1 LMSQRAA
8 PKLICIGALFAV
20 AAIVAVGCG
29 GSDGSPAE
37 SVQPSETS
45 IVRGS
50 PASLPPQAG
59 LQVLAPFPFAID
71 VDVTAWT
78 GSQLLV
84 FGTERRAGGRS
95 VDDAAAMYEPAMG
108 TWRTLPS
115 DPIGPALSGAS
126 GVWTG
131 EELVIVGVACDN
143 RATENDELPRCFP
156 GSVATIAYDVQAE
169 SWHRLPDPDIE
180 LPEGNEGSLGGA
192 IGFDG
197 RRAIFDFGDALW
209 TFDPRRSEW
218 AALDRAP
225 GDPTVLCLAGE
236 VLVSAGFVAGSL
248 STPDSRPSGASGVR
262 VDVVEPGSRSWR
274 TLPVR
279 DAPASFSPSSSL
291 CLEDELLLT
300 TRNFDPVYLLDL
312 ATGALSQQPSPP
324 LSAIQEPFFE
334 GVPRPPDVPAN
345 TSFVD
350 SAWTGRVAVWWN
362 PARSFDAPIGEPKT
376 VHAPGNA
383 VLFDPASGV
392 WSVTESGPPTFGL
405 SQTKI
410 AWADGVGYTIASEA
424 AARPASNNVMTYRPQ
439 PVP

>member
-1 LMSQRAA
+1 MSQRA
-8 PKLICIGALFAV
+8 PTLIRIGALFAV
-20 AAIVAVGCG
+20 GTILAVGCG
-29 GSDGSPAE
+29 GSDGSRAE

-59 LQVLAPFPFAID
+59 VQVLTPFPFAID

-84 FGTERRAGGRS
+84 FGTQRSAGGRS
-95 VDDAAAMYEPAMG
+95 VHDASAAYEPATG

-131 EELVIVGVACDN
+131 KELVIIGVECDN

-156 GSVATIAYDVQAE
+156 GSVATITYDVHAE

-180 LPEGNEGSLGGA
+180 LPEGNEGSLGRA

-209 TFDPRRSEW
+209 AFDSRRSEW

-225 GDPTVLCLAGE
+225 SDSTVLCVAGTT
-236 VLVSAGFVAGSL
+236 LVSAGFVAGS
-248 STPDSRPSGASGVR
+248 STPGGQPLDASGIR
-262 VDVVEPGSRSWR
+262 VEVLEPGSSSWR
-274 TLPVR
+274 SLPMR
-279 DAPASFSPSSSL
+279 DAPTSFSPSTWL

-300 TRNFDPVYLLDL
+300 TRSFDPVYLLDL
-312 ATGALSQQPSPP
+312 ATGEWSQQASPP

-334 GVPRPPDVPAN
+334 GIPRPPDVPAN

-350 SAWTGRVAVWWN
+350 SAWTGRVVVWWN
-362 PARSFDAPIGEPKT
+362 PARSFDAPIGEPQT
-376 VHAPGNA
+376 VQAPGNA
-383 VLFDPASGV
+383 VLFDPSSGT
-392 WSVTESGPPTFGL
+392 WSPTEPGPPTFGL
-405 SQTKI
+405 GQSKI

-424 AARPASNNVMTYRPQ
+424 AARPSSINVVTYRPE